1 MAKAKPAPKKPLK
14 KSEPSRKPAKPAV
27 KAQKPAK
34 AAPKAAKPAK
44 TAKPAAK
51 APVKTP
57 VKAPA
62 KAEKV
67 SAKPVRAAKTVKAP
81 ERPAKAAVKAPAKAA
96 ARKVEPKL
104 PKLPEKPVNKPRA
117 TKLPPVGN
125 PLTKRELEQILTAG
139 QGRGV
144 SGEGGL
150 KGRLI
155 IKEGLPHLHVVGRD
169 KRELDFLLQGPDQ
182 EVLPAYVDHK
192 VSVSGLIRKTTNYV
206 GTVDVRKYSAKRP
219 DEVPA
224 EAPQENKL
232 RYLSPGEIAQVS
244 SPGMG
249 AGMKGFAGIRGSLE
263 MAGDDFFLVVSNGG
277 TRQQVSFTLRGKV
290 PKALKKN
297 IGQTVLATGVIDK
310 TSGWGGTI
318 ETESVELR
326 PSEFKS
332 VSRDA
337 LQVVTATEKTNA
349 PLEVKLNHGLSV
361 RLAERVGYTW
371 AIEPMTAKRLG
382 LREANFELSSNGP
395 NTREF
400 FFTPRNPGSFECE
413 FFLAKVFAPA
423 NVARTIKLSVNVR
436 P

>member
-1 MAKAKPAPKKPLK
+1 MAKARPAPKKPQK
-14 KSEPSRKPAKPAV
+14 KTEPSRKPAKVVA
-27 KAQKPAK
+27 KASKPAK
-34 AAPKAAKPAK
+34 VAKVAKRAPAKAPKVAAKPAK
-44 TAKPAAK
+44 VAKAVPVKAKAAGKPAEAPVAKASAKPGKVTKPEKVSGKVAKPA
-51 APVKTP
+51 
-57 VKAPA
+57 
-62 KAEKV
+62 
-67 SAKPVRAAKTVKAP
+67 
-81 ERPAKAAVKAPAKAA
+81 
-96 ARKVEPKL
+96 KVERA
-104 PKLPEKPVNKPRA
+104 PEKPVNKPRA

-155 IKEGLPHLHVVGRD
+155 VKEGLPHLHVIGRD
-169 KRELDFLLQGPDQ
+169 KRELEFLLVGPDQ

-192 VSVSGLIRKTTNYV
+192 VSVSGLIRKTTNYA

-249 AGMKGFAGIRGSLE
+249 AGMTGFAGIRGSLE

-310 TSGWGGTI
+310 SSGWGGQI

-337 LQVVTATEKTNA
+337 LQVVTANEKTSA

-382 LREANFELSSNGP
+382 LREANFELSPNGP

-413 FFLAKVFAPA
+413 FFLAKAFTPA
-423 NVARTIKLSVNVR
+423 NVARTFKLSVNVR

>member
-14 KSEPSRKPAKPAV
+14 KTEPSRKPAKV
-27 KAQKPAK
+27 VAK
-34 AAPKAAKPAK
+34 ASKPAAKPAK
-44 TAKPAAK
+44 
-51 APVKTP
+51 
-57 VKAPA
+57 A

-67 SAKPVRAAKTVKAP
+67 VAKL
-81 ERPAKAAVKAPAKAA
+81 AKAANAVKASVKAIAKVVEAPPEKAAKPTKAIKAAKPEKVSAKTAKAA
-96 ARKVEPKL
+96 KVEKP
-104 PKLPEKPVNKPRA
+104 PEKPVNKPRA
-117 TKLPPVGN
+117 TKLPPPGN

-150 KGRLI
+150 KGRLAV
-155 IKEGLPHLHVVGRD
+155 KDGLPHLRVVGRD
-169 KRELDFLLQGPDQ
+169 KRELEFLLQGPDQ

-192 VSVSGLIRKTTNYV
+192 VSVSGLIRKTTNYA
-206 GTVDVRKYSAKRP
+206 GTVDVRKYSAKRL

-224 EAPQENKL
+224 EAPPENKL

-249 AGMKGFAGIRGSLE
+249 AGMRGFAGIRGSLE
-263 MAGDDFFLVVSNGG
+263 MAGEDFFLVVSNGG

-310 TSGWGGTI
+310 TSGWGGQI
-318 ETESVELR
+318 ETESVDLR
-326 PSEFKS
+326 PSEFKA
-332 VSRDA
+332 VSRDS
-337 LQVVTATEKTNA
+337 LQVVTATERTTA
-349 PLEVKLNHGLSV
+349 VQEVKLNHGLSV

-382 LREANFELSSNGP
+382 LREANFELSPNGP

-400 FFTPRNPGSFECE
+400 FFTPRNPGTFECE
-413 FFLAKVFAPA
+413 FFLAKAFTPA
-423 NVARTIKLSVNVR
+423 NVARTTKLVVNVR